1 MRNQQQQN
9 SQSTTT
15 QHVYKP
21 EAKYWLI
28 FAIVIAIDLV
38 AIVLPLV
45 SNFKISTINSK
56 NDHIM
61 NLYDRPQIRDMIII
75 KEQENQH
82 DDCPQDY
89 HDLFNYEFQG
99 YKPFYLCREHVLPYK
114 QGETYV
120 DEREQCQ
127 FYEDQKPKKLSIL
140 KLGNQN
146 FRICGKYMNINIQQ
160 KQQCDKNEVVCSFI
174 SEFNSFICAN
184 SEKDCP
190 INNIQMDEIQ
200 TADGQYQQSLQFQ
213 RQAPNQLP
221 LLGFEIVEGETKC
234 INNDASMFYDRKYHK
249 IFKRKKYSNQCD
261 RDYLYNNVFEINEHD
276 FYEANEMNFLNQI
289 HDFNTSNQYK
299 YTPMVIHQI
308 PWDLQHRDQYE
319 SYVQW
324 WDEHIFYQKDIQMYF
339 LFLNLLTGIIVA
351 ILSLKSSNRNENLKL
366 GFKLLQIII
375 LWFFFIK
382 SILKYRYLFQDM
394 TSNSKISSSQIMN
407 DISKTKQIYYESI
420 DILDTIMISF
430 VTTSIMLCI
439 MQKWYFRKQTIL
451 NSKVS
456 IQQLQ
461 TFQPFFDDDQ
471 I

>member
-1 MRNQQQQN
+1 MRNQEQQN
-9 SQSTTT
+9 SQSATA

-21 EAKYWLI
+21 VANYWLI
-28 FAIVIAIDLV
+28 FGIVIAIDLV

-45 SNFKISTINSK
+45 SHFKITTINSK

-61 NLYDRPQIRDMIII
+61 SLYDKPQIKDMIFI
-75 KEQENQH
+75 KEEENQH
-82 DDCPQDY
+82 NDCPQDY
-89 HDLFNYEFQG
+89 HDIFTYEFQG
-99 YKPFYLCREHVLPYK
+99 YKPFYLCRQNVLPYK
-114 QGETYV
+114 QGETHV

-127 FYEDQKPKKLSIL
+127 FFEEQKPKKLSIL
-140 KLGNQN
+140 KLGNLN
-146 FRICGKYMNINIQQ
+146 IRICGKYMNINLQQ
-160 KQQCDKNEVVCSFI
+160 KQQCDKNEVVCSFL

-184 SEKDCP
+184 TEKNCP

-200 TADGQYQQSLQFQ
+200 TSDGKYEYSLQFQ

-234 INNDASMFYDRKYHK
+234 KNSNASMFQDRKYHQ

-276 FYEANEMNFLNQI
+276 FYEANDMNFLNQI

-308 PWDLQHRDQYE
+308 PWNLQHRDLYE

-324 WDEHIFYQKDIQMYF
+324 WNEDIFHQNYIQIIF
-339 LFLNLLTGIIVA
+339 FFLNLLTAIFVA
-351 ILSLKSSNRNENLKL
+351 ILSWKSSDRNENLKL
-366 GFKLLQIII
+366 GFKIFQIIT

-394 TSNSKISSSQIMN
+394 TSNAQISSSQIIS
-407 DISKTKQIYYESI
+407 DIFKTKQIYYMSI